1 MNDSIHKS
9 ANDCMVN
16 LIVLLWYAH
25 DVKEVP
31 LISIKVHG
39 LDWYLHW
46 IPVWNY
52 AAFGSKCM
60 LQSLIL
66 QFSTTIQVHD
76 MSKSSEKK
84 NMLTAFPACLFSIN
98 RLSKVFPLCKSRKQG
113 WKTHFLTQLPT
124 CFVWSPLYSEYKIV
138 ICKGLQQSANTARM
152 TINITI
158 TFKIQKRRAIRLLVY
173 RNT

>member
-1 MNDSIHKS
+1 MICTRCKGSSPHFYKS
-9 ANDCMVN
+9 ARTR
-16 LIVLLWYAH
+16 LIPTLNFSMEL
-25 DVKEVP
+25 
-31 LISIKVHG
+31 
-39 LDWYLHW
+39 
-46 IPVWNY
+46 
-52 AAFGSKCM
+52 FGSKCM

-76 MSKSSEKK
+76 MTKSSEKK

-98 RLSKVFPLCKSRKQG
+98 RMSKVFPLCKSRKQG